1 MVFVLVEPQHP
12 GNVGATVRA
21 MANMGLEHLVLVNPP
36 AFDPERARWMAPGC
50 GAMIDRIRIVAT
62 LDEAL
67 EGCHRAVATT
77 ARHRK
82 GGQGLLVGRTLA
94 DRVLEGPDE
103 RTAILF
109 GREDFGLDAD
119 AVSRC
124 DALLRI
130 PTAEHASL
138 NLGQA
143 VLLVAHAIFEG
154 ATARGWRAPSPIV
167 GGRVKKTIREL
178 KRNRPTDRKAELPEV
193 DPAAREVVQL
203 LERVGYTRGAAP
215 EKVLETARLG
225 LANAQLSIREI
236 HAVRG
241 MVRRIGWALEHP
253 ETDWTK
259 KRST

>member
-1 MVFVLVEPQHP
+1 MLVEPQHP

-21 MANMGLEHLVLVNPP
+21 MANMGLERLVLVNPP

-50 GAMIDRIRIVAT
+50 NDLVDQIRIVAT

-67 EGCHRAVATT
+67 EGCHRAIATT

-82 GGQGLLVGRTLA
+82 GGQGLLDGHSLA
-94 DRVLEGPDE
+94 DRLLDGPVE
-103 RTAILF
+103 TTAILF

-130 PTAEHASL
+130 PTAEHSSL

-143 VLLVAHAIFEG
+143 VLLVAHALFDG
-154 ATARGWRAPSPIV
+154 ATARGWRPPAPTV
-167 GGRVKKTIREL
+167 GGRVKKTINDL
-178 KRNRPTDRKAELPEV
+178 KRGRPGDRQAELTEV
-193 DPAAREVVQL
+193 DPAAREVVGL
-203 LERVGYTRGAAP
+203 LERVGYTRGTAP

-225 LANAQLSIREI
+225 LANARLSLREVN
-236 HAVRG
+236 AVRG
-241 MVRRIGWALEHP
+241 MVSRITWALENP
-253 ETDWTK
+253 DADWTK
-259 KRST
+259 KRSD